1 MNAIYAGDGLA
12 VGRAV
17 DERER
22 FGVGVGPFALD
33 GVAPPVGDVEAAVG
47 RIGAGDEQEADPLC
61 CEVGQPGA
69 VVGVES
75 IPAGA
80 RVRPVGLAPRDGL
93 AVVVV

>member
-22 FGVGVGPFALD
+22 LGVGVGPDALD
-33 GVAPPVGDVEAAVG
+33 RIALLVGDVEAAVG

-80 RVRPVGLAPRDGL
+80 RVRPVGRRLAMASRW
-93 AVVVV
+93 